1 MNVSESELDAD
12 QLFEIVLKDPVFEGL
27 IEQLDHNLAAHAV
40 VEAINTLHTA
50 TSPEDQ
56 KQFDLSPEG
65 CMVISLLQQWFVR
78 YFCKKLM
85 QLMTSEAL
93 ILNRNKIPFSYLVN
107 YLVYQNHFSLK
118 DLIERYYCTLEAT
131 GWDIAG
137 SPNKIL
143 CFTRSSPL
151 IHQLPAQY
159 PSSIFD
165 VQAKPEDIQ
174 KALKDLVFEKT
185 DQLVVCKL
193 SSVISQ
199 TAIHELLKNFIH
211 SDKTNVFVIVANMQ
225 ETSQQ
230 IVNHLRI
237 LIEETEALAPQQQKL
252 FIFLLHFPPAQF
264 FKPCYPSLFLKG
276 WDHCYLDTIAHSAVK
291 GVIDIR
297 DWFGQCCFPPHADT
311 EQQDEGG
318 DSLVKALNDIIP
330 QAVPILSSRVLFGS
344 RESGSFSAPMTGTN
358 RSKALRELLF
368 DHGVG
373 AVLCERF
380 RSYWKPN
387 VMAEYLDRAA
397 SFTKNRESTLNITDS
412 IQTTFKTLFFDFLV
426 YMISRINDRF
436 NIDVLFDRD
445 GSPAIQML
453 FLDILRVF
461 PLPSLSQVKVLSTN
475 LQEPRQISHVP
486 SFPFFTFVS
495 SSMEKLVEKSQ
506 EEANIKIDILEENSK
521 KEEQGSISQFGS
533 IRSNNVQYDRNS
545 IMVNLQEAVLNRI
558 REQMNVRSCLLL
570 GLGLHE
576 QAMGR
581 LSLRLRIDSRR

>member
-1 MNVSESELDAD
+1 M
-12 QLFEIVLKDPVFEGL
+12 
-27 IEQLDHNLAAHAV
+27 
-40 VEAINTLHTA
+40 
-50 TSPEDQ
+50 
-56 KQFDLSPEG
+56 
-65 CMVISLLQQWFVR
+65 R
-78 YFCKKLM
+78 
-85 QLMTSEAL
+85 
-93 ILNRNKIPFSYLVN
+93 R
-107 YLVYQNHFSLK
+107 
-118 DLIERYYCTLEAT
+118 
-131 GWDIAG
+131 DIAG
-137 SPNKIL
+137 SPNKVL

-165 VQAKPEDIQ
+165 VQTKPKDIQ

-225 ETSQQ
+225 ETSRE

-237 LIEETEALAPQQQKL
+237 LIEETEAMAPQQQKL

-297 DWFGQCCFPPHADT
+297 DWLWQCCFPPQPDA

-318 DSLVKALNDIIP
+318 DSLVKALNEIIL
-330 QAVPILSSRVLFGS
+330 QTIPILSSRVFFGA
-344 RESGSFSAPMTGTN
+344 REGGSFSAPMTGSS

-373 AVLCERF
+373 KVLCERF

-397 SFTKNRESTLNITDS
+397 SFSKNRESTLNITDS
-412 IQTTFKTLFFDFLV
+412 IQTMFKTLFFDFLV
-426 YMISRINDRF
+426 YMISRINNRF

-445 GSPAIQML
+445 SSPAIQML
-453 FLDILRVF
+453 FLDILQVF
-461 PLPSLSQVKVLSTN
+461 PLPSLSQINVLSTN
-475 LQEPRQISHVP
+475 LQAPQQINHVP

-506 EEANIKIDILEENSK
+506 EDANIKIDILEENK
-521 KEEQGSISQFGS
+521 KEESVDQLGS
-533 IRSNNVQYDRNS
+533 IRSTNVQYDRNS
-545 IMVNLQEAVLNRI
+545 ILINLQEAVCNRI
-558 REQMNVRSCLLL
+558 REQMNVSSRVRDLFRGSGAL
-570 GLGLHE
+570 E
-576 QAMGR
+576 FPTPEVDFP
-581 LSLRLRIDSRR
+581 SLYFLKCA